1 MATGY
6 NDLDAI
12 LEPPQGHFKLG
23 IPALWLLHPVRYCDD
38 FDYPYDLL
46 GDTLAAVTSR
56 KTDGTE
62 NTNSCVDETLADL
75 QTNQVLAQT
84 APEVRGYQARSSA
97 PGCRHGWP
105 AGWAR
110 R

>member
-1 MATGY
+1 MMPRRVGLATGY

-12 LEPPQGHFKLG
+12 LEPPQGQFKLG
-23 IPALWLLHPVRYCDD
+23 IPAFWLLHPVRYCDD

-62 NTNSCVDETLADL
+62 TPIR
-75 QTNQVLAQT
+75 VLT
-84 APEVRGYQARSSA
+84 
-97 PGCRHGWP
+97 
-105 AGWAR
+105 R
-110 R
+110 RLLISKPTKC